1 MLFECSR
8 LSYMQAQS
16 IWNYNRT
23 AQGKPLRGEHTFD
36 IVIVGGGIA
45 GVLTAYQLAETG
57 HKVTLLE
64 AESLYAGTTHNTTA
78 HMDSIHGYLYAD
90 LIKQSAKKA
99 ALYFQSQNEA
109 IDEYERLIKKHNI
122 NCHFSRSDSVLFS
135 KKNCDKLK
143 AEYQALKA
151 IGADVEFIG
160 ASKMLNIE
168 VAGAIKLSSQA
179 RFHPLEFLDALPKN
193 FEIIE
198 NTRIVKVDIKTKTLY
213 SNDAVIHANKII
225 IATGFPI
232 IDVPGFYFLRMYK
245 SHSYTIAI
253 DTEQRL
259 EAMYQGDLGNSLT
272 YRQFEDKIIIGGLD
286 HRSGR
291 VDEVNKYDRLEER
304 AAESFADSD
313 PTHFWSANDC
323 ITFDGVPLVG
333 PYCKTTD
340 DVFVITGFN
349 KWGMTNAMAGA
360 CVLRDIINGE
370 KNKFRPLF
378 SPFRKKTS
386 TGTFLNNTLTTVN
399 NLIIK
404 PISVPP
410 HTAAELLPDSGDIVL
425 IGGKKKAVYKDSDGE
440 LHICDA
446 LCKHLKCQ
454 LQFNPNTKTW
464 DCPCHG
470 SRFEIDGKLI
480 IGPATDDLDI

>member
-1 MLFECSR
+1 MK
-8 LSYMQAQS
+8 AQS

-23 AQGKPLRGEHTFD
+23 AQGKPLQGEHTFD
-36 IVIVGGGIA
+36 TVVVGGGIA

-57 HKVTLLE
+57 NKVTLLE

-78 HMDSIHGYLYAD
+78 HMDGMHGYLYAD

-99 ALYFQSQNEA
+99 ALYFQSQTEA

-122 NCHFSRSDSVLFS
+122 SCHFTRSDSVLFT
-135 KKNCDKLK
+135 KKNLDKLRE
-143 AEYQALKA
+143 EYEALKA
-151 IGADVEFIG
+151 IGADAEFLG
-160 ASKMLNIE
+160 AAKILNIE
-168 VAGAIKLSSQA
+168 VLGAIKLSAQA
-179 RFHPLEFLDALPKN
+179 RFHPLEFLDGLPKN

-198 NTRIVKVDIKTKTLY
+198 NTRVLKVDIKNKTLY
-213 SNDAVIHANKII
+213 TKDAAIHADKII

-245 SHSYTIAI
+245 SHSYTIAV
-253 DTEQRL
+253 DSAEKL

-272 YRQFEDKIIIGGLD
+272 YRQYENSIIIGGLD

-291 VDEVNKYDRLEER
+291 VDEDNKYDRLEEK
-304 AAESFADSD
+304 SADSFPD
-313 PTHFWSANDC
+313 AVTTHFWSANDC
-323 ITFDGVPLVG
+323 MTFDGVPLVG
-333 PYCKTTD
+333 PYCKSAD
-340 DVFVITGFN
+340 GVYVITGFN

-360 CVLRDIINGE
+360 CVLRDIINGK
-370 KNKFRPLF
+370 KNKYQQLF
-378 SPFRKKTS
+378 SPFRRRATAP
-386 TGTFLNNTLTTVN
+386 FLNNALSTVN
-399 NLIIK
+399 NLVIK
-404 PISVPP
+404 PISVPT

-425 IGGKKKAVYKDSDGE
+425 VGGKKKAVYKDTDGE

-470 SRFEIDGKLI
+470 SRFDIDGKLI
-480 IGPATDDLDI
+480 VGPATEDLD